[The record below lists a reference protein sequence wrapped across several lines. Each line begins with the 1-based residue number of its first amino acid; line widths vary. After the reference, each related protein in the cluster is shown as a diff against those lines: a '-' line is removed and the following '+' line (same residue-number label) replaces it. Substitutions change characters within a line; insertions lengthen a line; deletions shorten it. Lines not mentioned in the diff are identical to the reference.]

1 MEVTPALSKIAI
13 YRGWCK
19 RCGICVAFCP
29 HQALAEDEDSY
40 PFLKESAKCNRCGLC
55 EMRCPD
61 FAIVVTEDEESD
73 AEKSSSSR

>member
-1 MEVTPALSKIAI
+1 MGKIAI

-29 HQALAEDEDSY
+29 QQVLEETRDSY
-40 PFLKESAKCNRCGLC
+40 PVLKDAEKCTGCGLC

-61 FAIVVTEDEESD
+61 FAIVTLKD
-73 AEKSSSSR
+73 EKSHAETGSSSG